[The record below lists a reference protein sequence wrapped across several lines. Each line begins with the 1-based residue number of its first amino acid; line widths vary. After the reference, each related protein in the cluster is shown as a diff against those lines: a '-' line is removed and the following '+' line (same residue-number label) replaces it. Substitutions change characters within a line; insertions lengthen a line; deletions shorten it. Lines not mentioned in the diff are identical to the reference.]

1 MPAFLLSQAKV
12 KYYSDSDDRS
22 SIEEGF
28 EDDRMNS
35 DYPADLFED
44 NDDEDTDS
52 IADTSPIDD
61 TAIAIESPEETLD
74 DAMVDEEC
82 EDEDNTQTL
91 TVVAQSDGQPFKT
104 VDLLNNTLLLLDNP
118 NDKHTADLSSVIN
131 LLKKEYKNDQ
141 V

>member
-1 MPAFLLSQAKV
+1 MAL
-12 KYYSDSDDRS
+12 
-22 SIEEGF
+22 IEKLT
-28 EDDRMNS
+28 N
-35 DYPADLFED
+35 
-44 NDDEDTDS
+44 
-52 IADTSPIDD
+52 IADAVRAKTGKTD
-61 TAIAIESPEETLD
+61 TMTL

-91 TVVAQSDGQPFKT
+91 TVLAQSDGQPFKT